1 MTRTGQQRG
10 LMVAVVG
17 GICSALVL
25 TACGGS
31 PARQQSSSAYAVT
44 KSSSARVV
52 AVGDIACPP
61 GGEVT
66 ETTCQQDRVG
76 ELAKS
81 LKPDLVLT
89 LGDQQYDSG
98 TKDNFMASYD
108 KVWGSLWDITRP
120 TPGNH
125 EYYDGGAAGYYDYF
139 AGRQPGPPGYYR
151 VTANGWNIYVLNS
164 NCDKIDCRAEEA
176 WLDEQMTAH
185 PSRCSLIT
193 MHHPRFSS
201 GKEHGN
207 SAGVKGLWR
216 KAFEHRTDVA
226 LAGHDHDYERF
237 ARKGVAGKLRPRRGL
252 NSFVVGTGGKDLYT
266 LGTRK
271 RGSKF
276 YQAESQGV
284 LLLELRKRSW
294 TWSFRAVDGQVL
306 DSGKRRCI

>member
-1 MTRTGQQRG
+1 MTPTGHPRG
-10 LMVAVVG
+10 LLLTVAG
-17 GICSALVL
+17 ALCAALVL
-25 TACGGS
+25 SSCGGS
-31 PARQQSSSAYAVT
+31 PAEKDDESAYAVKRST
-44 KSSSARVV
+44 AVRVV

-61 GGEVT
+61 GADVT
-66 ETTCQQDRVG
+66 DTKCQHDRTG

-89 LGDQQYDSG
+89 LGDQQYENG
-98 TKDNFMASYD
+98 TKDDYMNSYD
-108 KVWGSLWDITRP
+108 TVWGSLWEITRP

-125 EYYDGGAAGYYDYF
+125 EYHEDDAAGYYDYF
-139 AGRQPGPPGYYR
+139 DGRQPGPPGYYR
-151 VTANGWNIYVLNS
+151 VTASGWNIYVLNS
-164 NCDKIDCRAEEA
+164 NCDKIDCRAEEK

-207 SAGVKGLWR
+207 NDAVKGLWR
-216 KAFEHRTDVA
+216 KAFNHRTDIA

-252 NSFVVGTGGKDLYT
+252 NSFVIGTGGKSLYS
-266 LGTRK
+266 LGTRQ

-276 YQAESQGV
+276 YQDDASGV
-284 LLLELRKRSW
+284 LELELRKRSW
-294 TWSFRAVDGQVL
+294 TWKFHDVDGKVL
-306 DSGKRRCI
+306 DSGKRRCL